1 LAKEES
7 GWRKE
12 GWQGAQAAWPRANTS
27 LAADYDR
34 EHVIPVAEE
43 ELHVGKRDVTHGRVR
58 VRSYIVEKPVEE
70 QVSLHGERVEVQRR
84 PVDRPLGAGEKA
96 FAEKTVEAEERME
109 EPVVSKQA
117 RVKEELVVKKKG
129 EDRTEKISDT
139 LRQTKVDEDTRQR
152 KDRK

>member
-1 LAKEES
+1 
-7 GWRKE
+7 
-12 GWQGAQAAWPRANTS
+12 
-27 LAADYDR
+27 
-34 EHVIPVAEE
+34 
-43 ELHVGKRDVTHGRVR
+43 
-58 VRSYIVEKPVEE
+58 
-70 QVSLHGERVEVQRR
+70 
-84 PVDRPLGAGEKA
+84 
-96 FAEKTVEAEERME
+96 ME